1 MNADLNHVSLA
12 KCLDEFDRM
21 LPQLSAVREGI
32 DLYGATQFS
41 AFSVFNPDENT
52 LSRVIAEL
60 FDPAGAHGQGLL
72 FLNGLLSAI
81 GIPRLNRLD
90 AVKVRREVLTRAK
103 RRIDIVI
110 ETKRYVIGI
119 ENKPWAAQ
127 QKNQLGD
134 YLAELEADLRGR
146 KPVLVFLSDQ
156 IAQSANESTIC
167 VPYIDADRDRPSL
180 HKIFDGLSGD
190 IKANA
195 PKSFVVDF
203 LRYIE
208 IRFGGKY
215 VENAADKPFTDAVSA
230 EFDDPQR
237 RKAIACILLS
247 QEALHCRILDEIG
260 DYLLEELQKDV
271 CSDFE
276 ASCPIPGYKPK
287 LSECLWEKW
296 VPFGLRRPAWPAN
309 CHIALESQT
318 NWVNGVYFGVRCPDG
333 HKLHEQYR
341 HYGSPGRM
349 VLENLNAAVPGG
361 RKTHYW
367 TWWKPLNERYWGQE
381 YCARLVLESTTGS
394 VKDHPE
400 IQDLAQQFVELARE
414 VDRLFAVKVPD
425 PGS

>member
-1 MNADLNHVSLA
+1 MNADSNHVALA

-41 AFSVFNPDENT
+41 AFSIFNPDENR

-60 FDPAGAHGQGLL
+60 FDPAGSHGQGLL

-90 AVKVRREVLTRAK
+90 AVKVRREALTRAK

-134 YLAELEADLRGR
+134 YLAELQADLRGR

-215 VENAADKPFTDAVSA
+215 VENAADKPFLDAVSA

-260 DYLLEELQKDV
+260 DYLHNEVQTKV
-271 CSDFE
+271 GNDFE
-276 ASCPIPGYKPK
+276 VSCPTHGYEPRV
-287 LSECLWEKW
+287 SECLWAKW

-309 CHIALESQT
+309 CHVALESHK
-318 NWVNGVYFGVRCPDG
+318 GVVREIFFGVRCPDVRNLSG
-333 HKLHEQYR
+333 QDKNSASPVRKTLDKLIS
-341 HYGSPGRM
+341 G
-349 VLENLNAAVPGG
+349 VPGG
-361 RKTHYW
+361 QKSRDW
-367 TWWKPLNERYWGQE
+367 PWWKPLNVDWRQE
-381 YCARLVLESTTGS
+381 YCARLVLESPTGA

-414 VDRLFAVKVPD
+414 VDRLFAVKAPD